1 MTTQKR
7 NHVPTWE
14 GRGPLGPP
22 RCGGLPAAELREYLL
37 AEAPPEAA
45 ARVEQH
51 LAACPACGRVAAR
64 VRGVLAFVVA
74 DGAACL
80 ARLRARRP

>member
-1 MTTQKR
+1 MTTEKHD
-7 NHVPTWE
+7 HVSTWE

-22 RCGGLPAAELREYLL
+22 RCGALPADELREYPL
-37 AEAPPEAA
+37 AEASPEAV

-51 LAACPACGRVAAR
+51 LAACPACERAVDQI
-64 VRGVLAFVVA
+64 RGLLALVVA

-80 ARLRARRP
+80 ARLRAGRP